1 MGKCNDLLFNKQT
14 KNYYLWILESENDT
28 FTVPLIVL
36 TRINSLLNKIKNNY
50 FDIYRDKREMQQELT
65 NSWTAR

>member
-36 TRINSLLNKIKNNY
+36 TQINSLLNKIKNNY
-50 FDIYRDKREMQQELT
+50 F
-65 NSWTAR
+65 

>member
-14 KNYYLWILESENDT
+14 KNYYLWILESDNDT

-36 TRINSLLNKIKNNY
+36 TRINSLLNRIKNNY
-50 FDIYRDKREMQQELT
+50 FDIYRDKREMQQ
-65 NSWTAR
+65 

>member
-1 MGKCNDLLFNKQT
+1 MGKCNDLFFNKQT

-36 TRINSLLNKIKNNY
+36 TRINSLLNRIKNNY
-50 FDIYRDKREMQQELT
+50 FDIYRDKREMQQ
-65 NSWTAR
+65 

>member
-36 TRINSLLNKIKNNY
+36 TRINSLLKRIKNNY
-50 FDIYRDKREMQQELT
+50 FDIYRDKREMQQ
-65 NSWTAR
+65 